1 MRTVQWSDVQKQPKE
16 VAAAVDEAGEVCI
29 ERRGQN
35 PLLLMTHER
44 VEQTRGGL
52 DVVGRLMHALALD
65 QHGLELLYG
74 AIDRALPW
82 LHFLPEKDRSEFA
95 REFVHTI
102 SACSDLGVWAPLG
115 RMLHAWKQTAAIH
128 ADPALAKDLSRPL
141 DADLGPVMMPT
152 EGDAGAAE
160 KG

>member
-1 MRTVQWSDVQKQPKE
+1 MKTVQWSDVQKQPKE

-44 VEQTRGGL
+44 VQQTLGGL
-52 DVVGRLMHALALD
+52 DVVGRLVHALATGGHNDEYLNW
-65 QHGLELLYG
+65 
-74 AIDRALPW
+74 AIERALPW
-82 LHFLPEKDRSEFA
+82 LHFLPQKDRVEFS
-95 REFVHTI
+95 REFVQTV
-102 SACSDLGVWAPLG
+102 SACGDLGVWAPLG

-128 ADPALAKDLSRPL
+128 ADPALAKDLSRAL

-152 EGDAGAAE
+152 EGDAGAIE
-160 KG
+160 EG